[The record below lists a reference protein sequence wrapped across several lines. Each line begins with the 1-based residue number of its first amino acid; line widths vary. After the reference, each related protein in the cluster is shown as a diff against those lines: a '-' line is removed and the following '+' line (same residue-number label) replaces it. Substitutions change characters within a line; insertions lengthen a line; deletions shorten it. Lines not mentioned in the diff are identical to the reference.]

1 MTNILTA
8 DQAANFIRSVNTD
21 PVMLQ
26 LLPLIDKFVERA
38 TGRDW
43 TQDATK
49 HPLAIMS
56 AGMLLVQ
63 WYDNPSQM
71 GTSLSLPS
79 GVDSTLAQLEA
90 EGLRYRKYEFRGITG
105 TGYINL
111 PGAKFG
117 DQVISLVGIYGVS
130 GDQSANFESAI
141 QYDDSLKQLTTA
153 NNYWN
158 RYAIILKSPG
168 QDVYP

>member
-1 MTNILTA
+1 MANLLTA
-8 DQAANFIRSVNTD
+8 AQAANFIRSNTSD

-38 TGRDW
+38 TGRQWQLDQ
-43 TQDATK
+43 TI
-49 HPLAIMS
+49 HPLAIQA
-56 AGMLLVQ
+56 AGILLVQ
-63 WYDNPSQM
+63 WYDNPSQI
-71 GTSLSLPS
+71 GS
-79 GVDSTLAQLEA
+79 GELAPGGLVSVLAQLEA

-105 TGYINL
+105 TGYIAL

-117 DQVISLVGIYGVS
+117 DQVISLVGTYGVF
-130 GDQSANFESAI
+130 GDQSSNFESAI
-141 QYDDSLKQLTTA
+141 QFDDSLHQLTTA

-168 QDVYP
+168 DDVYP